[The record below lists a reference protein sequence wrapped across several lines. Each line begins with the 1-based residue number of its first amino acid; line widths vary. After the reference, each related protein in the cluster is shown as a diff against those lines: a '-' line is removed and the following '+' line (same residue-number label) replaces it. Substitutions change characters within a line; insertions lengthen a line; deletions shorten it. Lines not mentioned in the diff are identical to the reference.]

1 MSGEHDA
8 RERKD
13 ETNEKKAVTAAGLHL
28 NDRGG
33 LWGSRGC
40 HCCRRFYARFSREN
54 FGRSEFVQHGRSWS
68 DAELQ
73 FGFQST
79 HEISHTRWR
88 DHPDLS
94 AGFNRPEG
102 SMDSLP
108 IQGDPAQ
115 PGTHFEVRFD
125 NQKRLQYGHNYVLK
139 MSAGAFETADGQ
151 NTPSE
156 EAAYPFSTV
165 KKAVQSYEPASNAT
179 GINPVQ
185 LKA

>member
-1 MSGEHDA
+1 M
-8 RERKD
+8 RKRLSLLLAFILTI
-13 ETNEKKAVTAAGLHL
+13 EVVFGGVGAVTAA
-28 NDRGG
+28 
-33 LWGSRGC
+33 
-40 HCCRRFYARFSREN
+40 A
-54 FGRSEFVQHGRSWS
+54 
-68 DAELQ
+68 A
-73 FGFQST
+73 ST
-79 HEISHTRWR
+79 
-88 DHPDLS
+88 PDLTAKIS
-94 AGFNRPEG
+94 AAPNSCSTEGVGLTPSFNLDFNQPMKLVILGGGITRIYLQDLTDPKG

-165 KKAVQSYEPASNAT
+165 KKAVQSYE
-179 GINPVQ
+179 
-185 LKA
+185 LKHRMQPGSIPCN